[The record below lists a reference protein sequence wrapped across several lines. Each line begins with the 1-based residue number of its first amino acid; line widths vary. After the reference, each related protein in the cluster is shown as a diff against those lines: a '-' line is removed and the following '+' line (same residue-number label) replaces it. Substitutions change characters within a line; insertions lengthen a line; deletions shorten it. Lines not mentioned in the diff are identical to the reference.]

1 MRHLYLKILVLIV
14 VLVFGTAVSTV
25 GAEPWLRIETPN
37 FELIGNAAE
46 NDIRNVAGNLE
57 RFRTAVARPINPA
70 NKGDG
75 TKVRVLVLRDAASF
89 NPFKPKLAD
98 GRPDEIA
105 TGFFQAGEDA
115 SYIAVSADGGGFE
128 AIYHEYTHYLVS
140 RQFPGVEI
148 PPWINEGLAEY
159 LQSYSVLDASTVEF
173 GQPQMQH
180 LRLLRQS
187 PLMAWDT
194 FFKLDTFS
202 LSQSGKHSR
211 GVFYAQA
218 WALMSFLINRQQNAA
233 DLGSLIQRLS
243 ASPAG
248 RISGLDFAT
257 LDKGVKD
264 LIAQSDQAFVRSRFP
279 SEPVQIAGASAAL
292 SEPLKNAYLGELLYL
307 LKDPA
312 ADGYLSQA
320 LAMEPELPLANATLG
335 LLRLR
340 ERKFDEAK
348 RYLEKAAV
356 PAQRNYRVYYYLAYL
371 ISREYAD
378 EVGGISDISDQAAQ
392 KMRNYLALALERKP
406 DLAQAHRL
414 IAVVGL
420 VTGVGLEASLA
431 SAQRAAALEPTK
443 AEHVLLFARL
453 LLRLERVAEAKAAAE
468 RVARMKPDR
477 VQKKEADEIISIAI
491 EIERNRQERRV
502 TVSVEADAPKLKI
515 LKWKDLTAAEIAKI
529 DEERDL
535 SNLNLLLDRP
545 GPADKVDVGT
555 LAGMACSGGRI
566 LYRVVTANGTLRLTG
581 RRFDD
586 LKLRVLTQGTRTF
599 AFRCDG
605 GFPSEKVAI
614 RYRPS
619 ERSRGDSD
627 GVLLSVAFVPKN
639 FRLKPLDEIAHEP
652 LVIIEGRPAS
662 DLNSNATTAAAEQAE
677 MDRVLRE
684 QQLRDI
690 QERLRVP
697 DEGEARVLAV
707 PESIAC
713 ADGMLT
719 LKAKGPAGPLYFQYP
734 ITGKIDV
741 ISFTPETGIIDLTC
755 RSSPPPVPAIFTY
768 KASPAKDGKL
778 LLAAIEFVPNSFR
791 LK

>member
-1 MRHLYLKILVLIV
+1 MRSIQLKMAIVSVL
-14 VLVFGTAVSTV
+14 LFGTVISTSA
-25 GAEPWLRIETPN
+25 AEPWLRIETAN
-37 FELIGNAAE
+37 FELIGNASE
-46 NDIRNVAGNLE
+46 TDIRNVAGNLE
-57 RFRTAVARPINPA
+57 RFRTAVARLINPA
-70 NKGDG
+70 DKGDG
-75 TKVRVLVLRDAASF
+75 TKVRVLVFRDAASF

-115 SYIAVSADGGGFE
+115 SYIAVSAEGGGFE

-140 RQFPGVEI
+140 RQFPGVEV

-159 LQSYSVLDASTVEF
+159 LQSYGVVDSTAVEF
-173 GQPQMQH
+173 GRPQAQH

-187 PLMAWDT
+187 PLMPWDA
-194 FFKLDTFS
+194 FFKLDTFT

-243 ASPAG
+243 TSSAG
-248 RISGLDFAT
+248 RIAGLDIAAI
-257 LDKGVKD
+257 DKGVKD
-264 LIAQSDQAFVRSRFP
+264 LVARTDQAFVRSRFP
-279 SEPVQIAGASAAL
+279 SEPVQIAGASATLA
-292 SEPLKNAYLGELLYL
+292 EPLKNAYLGELLYL

-320 LAMEPELPLANATLG
+320 LAAEPELPLANATLG

-340 ERKFDEAK
+340 ERKFDDAK

-378 EVGGISDISDQAAQ
+378 EFGGISDISDQAAQ
-392 KMRNYLALALERKP
+392 KMRDYLAMSLERKP
-406 DLAQAHRL
+406 DLAEAHRL

-420 VTGVGLEASLA
+420 VTGVGIDASLA
-431 SAQRAAALEPTK
+431 SAQRAAALEPSK
-443 AEHVLLFARL
+443 PEHVLLSARL
-453 LLRLERVAEAKAAAE
+453 LLRLERIAEAKAAAE

-477 VQKKEADEIISIAI
+477 LQKKDADEIITIAN
-491 EIERNRQERRV
+491 EIERTRSERRIS
-502 TVSVEADAPKLKI
+502 VSVEPDAPKLRI
-515 LKWKDLTAAEIAKI
+515 LKWKDLTPAEIAKI
-529 DEERDL
+529 EEEREL

-545 GPADKVDVGT
+545 GPTDKVDVGT
-555 LAGMACSGGRI
+555 LTGMACSGGRI

-605 GFPSEKVAI
+605 GFPSEKVAV
-614 RYRPS
+614 RYRPG
-619 ERSRGDSD
+619 ERRGDSD

-639 FRLKPLDEIAHEP
+639 FRLKPLDEIAREP

-690 QERLRVP
+690 QERLRIP
-697 DEGEARVLAV
+697 EEGETRVIAT
-707 PESIAC
+707 PESIVC
-713 ADGMLT
+713 ADGILT
-719 LKAKGPAGPLYFQYP
+719 LKTKGATGPLYFQFP
-734 ITGKIDV
+734 ITGKIV
-741 ISFTPETGIIDLTC
+741 VNSFTPETGIIDLTC
-755 RSSPPPVPAIFTY
+755 RSTPPPVPAVFTY
-768 KASPAKDGKL
+768 KSSPAKDGKL
-778 LLAAIEFVPNSFR
+778 SLAAIEFVPGSFR